1 MGKYKQKL
9 SKWLLTPLADS
20 LAFLGKTTKETDQLK
35 SDSHL
40 PEKLL
45 LLTSLKALLNWWK
58 TSFISFQ
65 KALFVLQIFTFL
77 TWPFGYVEKWLEEKA
92 MTISKFMMSQAH
104 IAQHLKK

>member
-1 MGKYKQKL
+1 MGKYNQKL

-45 LLTSLKALLNWWK
+45 LLTSLKALLN
-58 TSFISFQ
+58 
-65 KALFVLQIFTFL
+65 
-77 TWPFGYVEKWLEEKA
+77 
-92 MTISKFMMSQAH
+92 
-104 IAQHLKK
+104 